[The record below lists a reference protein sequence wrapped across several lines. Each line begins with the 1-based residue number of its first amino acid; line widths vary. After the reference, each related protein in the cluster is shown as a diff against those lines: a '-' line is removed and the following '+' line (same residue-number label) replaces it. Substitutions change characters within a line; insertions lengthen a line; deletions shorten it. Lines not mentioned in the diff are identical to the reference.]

1 MTVNNNSNNRL
12 SSLFDDQGQSP
23 WLDNLRRGWITSGEL
38 DQWVATGIRGLTS
51 NPAIFQKAI
60 EGSADYDKQF
70 GQLIADG
77 VSVDEAYWDLVTSDI
92 RGALQAL
99 RPVYDASDG
108 RDGFVSVEV
117 DPTLARD
124 SGETTTAARALH
136 DRLDA
141 PNLMVKIP
149 GTREGLPS
157 IRTMISEGKSINV
170 TLIFSVSRYEEVIAA
185 YIAGLEDALASGHD
199 DLSRV
204 ASVASFFISRTDTEV
219 DRRLE
224 EIGTDV
230 ALSLRGRTAVA
241 QAQIAYQTFQEAFDG
256 PRWQVLADKG
266 AQLQRPLWASTST
279 KNPSYSETL
288 YVDELI
294 GPNTVNTMPDNTI
307 DAFMKKG
314 TVARTV
320 DANPGE
326 AQEVLAAVSALGIDL
341 DDVAAVLEQE
351 GVASFVKS
359 FDELITSLSAKADSL
374 T

>member
-124 SGETTTAARALH
+124 SDETATAARALH

-185 YIAGLEDALASGHD
+185 YIAGLEDALAAGHD

-307 DAFMKKG
+307 AAVMTKG

-326 AQEVLAAVSALGIDL
+326 AQEGLAAVSALGIDL

>member
-124 SGETTTAARALH
+124 SDETTTAARALH

-185 YIAGLEDALASGHD
+185 YIAGLEDALAAGHD

-279 KNPSYSETL
+279 KNPNYSETL

>member
-149 GTREGLPS
+149 VTREGLPS

-199 DLSRV
+199 ELSRV

-359 FDELITSLSAKADSL
+359 FDELITSLSAKAHSL

>member
-1 MTVNNNSNNRL
+1 MTSNNNSNNQL

-117 DPTLARD
+117 EPTLARD
-124 SGETTTAARALH
+124 SAETTTAARALH

-185 YIAGLEDALASGHD
+185 YIAGLEDALAAGHD

-241 QAQIAYQTFQEAFDG
+241 QAQIAYQIFREAFDG

-279 KNPSYSETL
+279 KNPNYSETL

-294 GPNTVNTMPDNTI
+294 GPNTVNTMPDNTV

-320 DANPGE
+320 DVKPGA
-326 AQEVLAAVSALGIDL
+326 AQEVLAAVSALGSDL

-359 FDELITSLSAKADSL
+359 FDELITSLSAKAHSL

>member
-124 SGETTTAARALH
+124 SDETTTAARALH

-279 KNPSYSETL
+279 KNPNYSETL

-320 DANPGE
+320 DVNPGE

-359 FDELITSLSAKADSL
+359 FDELITSLSAKAHSL

>member
-1 MTVNNNSNNRL
+1 LTSNNNSNNQL

-124 SGETTTAARALH
+124 SAETTTAARALH

-185 YIAGLEDALASGHD
+185 YIAGLEDALAAGHD

-241 QAQIAYQTFQEAFDG
+241 QAQIAYQIFREAFDG

-279 KNPSYSETL
+279 KNPNYSETL

-320 DANPGE
+320 DVNPGE

-359 FDELITSLSAKADSL
+359 FDELITSLSAKAHSL

>member
-1 MTVNNNSNNRL
+1 LTVNNNSNNRL

-124 SGETTTAARALH
+124 SDETTAAARALH

-185 YIAGLEDALASGHD
+185 YIAGLEDALAAGHD

>member
-1 MTVNNNSNNRL
+1 MTSNNNSNNQL

-124 SGETTTAARALH
+124 SDETTAAARALH

-185 YIAGLEDALASGHD
+185 YIAGLEDALAAGHD

-241 QAQIAYQTFQEAFDG
+241 QAQIAYQIFREAFDG

-279 KNPSYSETL
+279 KNPNYSETL

-320 DANPGE
+320 DVNPGE

-359 FDELITSLSAKADSL
+359 FDELITSLSAKAHSL

>member
-124 SGETTTAARALH
+124 SDETTAAARALH

-149 GTREGLPS
+149 GTSEGLPS

-170 TLIFSVSRYEEVIAA
+170 TLIFSGSRDEEVIAA

-266 AQLQRPLWASTST
+266 AHLQRPLWASTST

>member
-1 MTVNNNSNNRL
+1 MTSNNNSNNQL

-124 SGETTTAARALH
+124 SDETTTAARALH

-294 GPNTVNTMPDNTI
+294 GPNTVNTRPDNTI

>member
-1 MTVNNNSNNRL
+1 MTSNNNSNNQL

-185 YIAGLEDALASGHD
+185 YIAGLEDALAAGHD

-241 QAQIAYQTFQEAFDG
+241 QAQIAYQIFREAFDG

-279 KNPSYSETL
+279 KNPNYSETL

-320 DANPGE
+320 DVNPGE

-359 FDELITSLSAKADSL
+359 FDELITSLSAKAHSL

>member
-124 SGETTTAARALH
+124 SDETTAAARALH

-185 YIAGLEDALASGHD
+185 YIAGLEDALAAGHD

-314 TVARTV
+314 TVSRTV

>member
-185 YIAGLEDALASGHD
+185 YIAGLEDALAAGHD

>member
-124 SGETTTAARALH
+124 SDETTAAARALH

-359 FDELITSLSAKADSL
+359 FDELITSLSAKAHSL

>member
-1 MTVNNNSNNRL
+1 M
-12 SSLFDDQGQSP
+12 
-23 WLDNLRRGWITSGEL
+23 
-38 DQWVATGIRGLTS
+38 ATGIRGLTS

-124 SGETTTAARALH
+124 SDETTAAARALH

-185 YIAGLEDALASGHD
+185 YIAGLEDALAAGHD

-241 QAQIAYQTFQEAFDG
+241 QVCTILYFLFFLLMPFYTK
-256 PRWQVLADKG
+256 WDK
-266 AQLQRPLWASTST
+266 T
-279 KNPSYSETL
+279 KPVPERVT
-288 YVDELI
+288 
-294 GPNTVNTMPDNTI
+294 
-307 DAFMKKG
+307 
-314 TVARTV
+314 
-320 DANPGE
+320 
-326 AQEVLAAVSALGIDL
+326 
-341 DDVAAVLEQE
+341 
-351 GVASFVKS
+351 
-359 FDELITSLSAKADSL
+359 
-374 T
+374 

>member
-60 EGSADYDKQF
+60 EGSADYDQQF

-108 RDGFVSVEV
+108 KDGFVSVEV

-124 SGETTTAARALH
+124 SDETTAAARALH

-185 YIAGLEDALASGHD
+185 YIAGLEDALAAGHD

>member
-1 MTVNNNSNNRL
+1 MTSNNNSNNQL

-124 SGETTTAARALH
+124 SAETTTAARALH

-185 YIAGLEDALASGHD
+185 YIAGLEDALAAGHD

-241 QAQIAYQTFQEAFDG
+241 QAQIAYQIFREAFDG

-279 KNPSYSETL
+279 KNPNYSETL

-320 DANPGE
+320 DVNPGE

-359 FDELITSLSAKADSL
+359 FDELITSLSAKAHSL

>member
-124 SGETTTAARALH
+124 SDETTAAARALH

-185 YIAGLEDALASGHD
+185 YIAGLEDALAAGHD

-320 DANPGE
+320 DAKPGE

>member
-124 SGETTTAARALH
+124 SDETTTAARALH

-185 YIAGLEDALASGHD
+185 YIAGLEDALAAGHD

-359 FDELITSLSAKADSL
+359 FDELITSLSAKAHSL

>member
-124 SGETTTAARALH
+124 SDETTTAARALH

-185 YIAGLEDALASGHD
+185 YIAGLEDALAAGHD

-241 QAQIAYQTFQEAFDG
+241 QAQIAYQIFREAFDG

-279 KNPSYSETL
+279 KNPNYSETL

-320 DANPGE
+320 DVNPGE

-359 FDELITSLSAKADSL
+359 FDELITSLSAKAHSL

>member
-124 SGETTTAARALH
+124 SDETTAAARALH

-149 GTREGLPS
+149 GTSEGLPS

-170 TLIFSVSRYEEVIAA
+170 TLIFSGSRDEEVIAA